1 MQLQHCF
8 LLSYVKYGDNDA
20 VLHCFSR
27 DSGYQSFFVKGIYS
41 SKNKKKAYLIPLN
54 QLILNVVSK
63 RNLGGMPVVSKIEM
77 RPQDYLYDE
86 VKINT
91 VLMFVADF
99 LNQVLRNETSEN
111 FIYEEI
117 EKFTHELFTGN
128 YNAYVAFIYKILH
141 LQGLSPLNG
150 NEAYLDPESGNFTS
164 EKSNNFFDLE
174 ISSLWKEFIV
184 SDNVYKVSMSRKTRS
199 TFLDS
204 LMMFYKIH
212 FSNFHEPHSLDIIQQ
227 LYE

>member
-20 VLHCFSR
+20 VLHCFSK

-54 QLILNVVSK
+54 QVVLSVISK
-63 RNLGGMPVVSKIEM
+63 RNSGGMPVVSRIEM

-111 FIYEEI
+111 VIYDEI
-117 EKFTHELFTGN
+117 ERFTQDLFQGN
-128 YNAYVAFIYKILH
+128 YNAYVAFIYKILY

-150 NEAYLDPESGNFTS
+150 SEVYLDPESGNFKP
-164 EKSNNFFDLE
+164 EKSNTFFDLE
-174 ISSLWKEFIV
+174 VSLLWKEFIT
-184 SDNVYKVSMSRKTRS
+184 SDNVYNIPLSRKMRS
-199 TFLDS
+199 AFLDS
-204 LMMFYKIH
+204 LLMYYKIH
-212 FSNFHEPHSLDIIQQ
+212 FSGFHEPHSLDIIQQ